1 MWCIWGESGAFRSLT
16 SPNSV
21 EKGPTIPMTRRV
33 RLAQRR
39 DAAGFSQQSLADFLG
54 VDRSTARRWESGES
68 TPRGVTRPK
77 LARALGLTLIELD
90 QLLDV
95 GPELEAGNAI
105 VDGEQTTS
113 LVAVDVE
120 REAGGDVQRRDFLQ
134 GLAATGLGVA
144 SNFVPLPP
152 TDPMLELRFAVD
164 RAVRFEQRSQY
175 AALRATL
182 PSLIARAEQTSSE
195 QIDGEG
201 RREADRL
208 LGATLL
214 VEAFVL
220 IKHDRP
226 TEARST
232 ATAALNIAEASGDPV
247 LVGAAFR
254 CLSETHLRG
263 SDYELAA
270 DLGIEG
276 ASYIERSGVFGSEA
290 TAVRGACL
298 LSAATARARAG
309 DRRAAYELLAAASTQ
324 ADRLGED
331 VISTV
336 VFGPTNVAIHHVAFE
351 VELGDPIQALKFAD
365 QMRVEDGRGLE
376 ERRSRYLIDVAR
388 AEAARRQD
396 TEAIQTLMH
405 AESISPEETRT
416 HRLTKATLVDLLERK
431 PARMATGLVPLA
443 ERCGIIEAA

>member
-1 MWCIWGESGAFRSLT
+1 
-16 SPNSV
+16 
-21 EKGPTIPMTRRV
+21 MTRRI
-33 RLAQRR
+33 RLARCR
-39 DAAGFSQQSLADFLG
+39 KSAGFSQQALATFLE
-54 VDRSTARRWESGES
+54 VNRSTIRRWENGES
-68 TPRGVTRPK
+68 VPRGINRPK
-77 LARALGLTLIELD
+77 LARALGITTTELGQLI
-90 QLLDV
+90 DV
-95 GPELEAGNAI
+95 GPEPEPAATILGTEPSS
-105 VDGEQTTS
+105 S
-113 LVAVDVE
+113 LVPVQADQ
-120 REAGGDVQRRDFLQ
+120 EAGGDMERRDFLQ

-144 SNFVPLPP
+144 THFVPVRPA
-152 TDPMLELRFAVD
+152 DELVGLRSAVD

-182 PSLIARAEQTSSE
+182 PSLITQVEHASVGQAN
-195 QIDGEG
+195 GE
-201 RREADRL
+201 RQREADRL

-214 VEAFVL
+214 VDAFVL

-226 TEARST
+226 TQARST
-232 ATAALNIAEASGDPV
+232 ATAALSIAETSGDAV

-263 SDYELAA
+263 ADYDLAA

-276 ASYIERSGVFGSEA
+276 ALYIERSGAFASEA

-309 DRRAAYELLAAASTQ
+309 DRRAAFELLAAANVQ

-331 VISTV
+331 VVGTV

-365 QMRVEDGRGLE
+365 QMRVENGRGLE

-388 AEAARRQD
+388 AHSARRQD
-396 TEAIQTLMH
+396 AEAIQTLLH
-405 AESISPEETRT
+405 AESISPEEART

-431 PARMATGLVPLA
+431 PARIATGLVPLA